1 MKRLAVCLVLSSAA
15 CDGFGDGRVAL
26 ILDIDT
32 IVGERRVEAEAS
44 GSPRLAPTSLA
55 MAS

>member
-1 MKRLAVCLVLSSAA
+1 MILDR
-15 CDGFGDGRVAL
+15 FRMDGRVAL

>member
-1 MKRLAVCLVLSSAA
+1 
-15 CDGFGDGRVAL
+15 VAL

-44 GSPRLAPTSLA
+44 GSPRLALA
-55 MAS
+55 S